1 MAFFAIYFW
10 PSLAFHKIQ
19 ILILDFF
26 FLSQAYPYSQYTFKE
41 YEAFKF
47 HIFICVEFCRQ
58 T

>member
-1 MAFFAIYFW
+1 MNDFASQKTLKL
-10 PSLAFHKIQ
+10 SLAIFTEFDIG
-19 ILILDFF
+19 LD
-26 FLSQAYPYSQYTFKE
+26 TFKE